1 MLKKSHGPAF
11 RKELIPLKACPS
23 CQGQAVIKGLFH
35 HLDCLDCNA
44 SGWVR
49 EDNGQALELQDLVT
63 QLSFN
68 LRRAFGVVEE
78 LRRPAS
84 AHQGDPIGLFY
95 SQNNRRG
102 AGGSNYTGD

>member
-1 MLKKSHGPAF
+1 
-11 RKELIPLKACPS
+11 
-23 CQGQAVIKGLFH
+23 VIKGLFH

-49 EDNGQALELQDLVT
+49 EDNGQALDLQDLVT

-68 LRRAFGVVEE
+68 LSRAYEQ
-78 LRRPAS
+78 LARPCEGKRI
-84 AHQGDPIGLFY
+84 QPVGLMNYY